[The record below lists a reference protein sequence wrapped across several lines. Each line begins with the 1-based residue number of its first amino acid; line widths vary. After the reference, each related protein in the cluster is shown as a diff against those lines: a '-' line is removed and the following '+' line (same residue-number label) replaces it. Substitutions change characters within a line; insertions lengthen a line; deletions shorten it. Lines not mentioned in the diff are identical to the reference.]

1 MLYNASNL
9 NYLTYK
15 LLKLDLK
22 LNSLGLDLIWMY
34 CSLNVWQLSQ
44 KSFIVLNEIVNPLH
58 PPNQLT
64 YDTFKSKDDLSTF
77 ELWNPGGLEE
87 VTWRSE
93 VSGCWW
99 LLHSRCS
106 SSQTSPVPTQ
116 ELQKAQRPESETYNP
131 TENTFHPGIVSIK
144 QDCSQYVTKPI
155 VFYHISN

>member
-1 MLYNASNL
+1 MTTVHHQPEY
-9 NYLTYK
+9 
-15 LLKLDLK
+15 
-22 LNSLGLDLIWMY
+22 
-34 CSLNVWQLSQ
+34 SQ
-44 KSFIVLNEIVNPLH
+44 KSFILFKWIVNMCGLGLRSNPLH

-106 SSQTSPVPTQ
+106 SSQASPVPTQ
-116 ELQKAQRPESETYNP
+116 ELQKAQQPESETHNP